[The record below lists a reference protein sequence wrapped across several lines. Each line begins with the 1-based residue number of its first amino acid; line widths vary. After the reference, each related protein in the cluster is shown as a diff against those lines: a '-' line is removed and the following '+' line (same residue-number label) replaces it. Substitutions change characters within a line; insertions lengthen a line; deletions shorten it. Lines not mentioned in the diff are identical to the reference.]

1 MGLLILASSLL
12 LAAAQP
18 TDSQT
23 QDAASDLPPA
33 ATAPA
38 APALPRTRGR
48 TTSPPNGKKPAD
60 PKPNVDP
67 GIQLPPGKLP
77 TKPEAPSEPTR
88 PKADS
93 VKPGQDSVKPVAPA
107 PSDPQKPGV
116 RPL

>member
-23 QDAASDLPPA
+23 LGATSDQPPA

-38 APALPRTRGR
+38 RPRTRGR
-48 TTSPPNGKKPAD
+48 TTRPPSGKKPAD
-60 PKPNVDP
+60 PKANVDP
-67 GIQLPPGKLP
+67 GIQLPPDKLP
-77 TKPEAPSEPTR
+77 ATPPTATQPDK

-93 VKPGQDSVKPVAPA
+93 VTPDKDSVKPVAPA
-107 PSDPQKPGV
+107 PSDPQKPGI